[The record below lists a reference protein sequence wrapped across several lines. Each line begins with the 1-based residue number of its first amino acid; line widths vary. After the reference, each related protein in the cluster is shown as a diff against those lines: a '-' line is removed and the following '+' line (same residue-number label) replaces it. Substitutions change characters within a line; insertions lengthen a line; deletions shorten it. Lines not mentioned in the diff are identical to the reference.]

1 VRRTFGFGRLLMVL
15 ALLVS
20 LGLLA
25 VIACAG
31 AATTAT
37 LATGAPYRPAAPSET
52 CGSPN
57 CPITINDN
65 ASTSQDQAATP
76 YPSDICCV
84 VFDPGVSIDTITVT
98 ITGLTHGSLD
108 NVDVLLVPAFS
119 GPAVELMSD
128 VGGLLPAT
136 NLNLTF
142 DDSAPSSLPQNASP
156 SSGTYKPTNYPGSLL
171 PCVGDSPPLSP
182 NSDPFPSSAPP
193 PPQGG
198 YSQTLSSLHGAGF
211 GGFHLYVGD
220 DCVGG
225 TGAISGWSFNV
236 TFIECPDLCLIKK
249 ADAVTASAGSSIGFT
264 LDAYN
269 NYFECPF
276 PIPEECD
283 IHGVTLDDP
292 LPAGPGVNWSIS
304 PTYMGPGTCSITGAV
319 GTQRLSCSFGDFQFH
334 SGFARVH
341 ISSPTAPSTGCGTY
355 SNTATLSASDAST
368 VQDTTSITVTG
379 CPTAV
384 SLSSLAAIRSKR
396 GVLVR
401 WRTASEAGTLGF
413 NVYRERAGRLLRVNP
428 TLVPS
433 VFGGSTNGHTY
444 SWLDRTAPRRGG
456 TLKYR
461 LESLGL
467 DGTRH
472 WAGAAFA
479 AR

>member
-1 VRRTFGFGRLLMVL
+1 LHRTCGFGRLLLLSAFSVL
-15 ALLVS
+15 
-20 LGLLA
+20 LGLPA
-25 VIACAG
+25 GIAGAG
-31 AATTAT
+31 AATTAA
-37 LATGAPYRPAAPSET
+37 LVTGAPHQPAAET
-52 CGSPN
+52 WTCQSPD

-65 ASTSQDQAATP
+65 SSPSQDQAATP

-84 VFDPGVSIDTITVT
+84 VSDPGVSIDTITVT
-98 ITGLTHGSLD
+98 LTGLSHGSLD
-108 NVDVLLVPAFS
+108 NVDVLLVPVS

-128 VGGLLPAT
+128 VGGQLPAT

-142 DDSAPSSLPQNASP
+142 DDSAPSSLPQNGSP
-156 SSGTYKPTNYPGSLL
+156 SSGAYKPTNYVGTPL
-171 PCVGDSPPLSP
+171 PCVADSPPLSP
-182 NSDPFPSSAPP
+182 NSDPFPSPAPS

-225 TGAISGWSFNV
+225 TGTISAWSFNV
-236 TFIECPDLCLIKK
+236 TFIDCPDLCLIKK

-276 PIPEECD
+276 PFPEECD

-304 PTYMGPGTCSITGAV
+304 PAYTGPGTCSITGAV

-341 ISSPTAPSTGCGTY
+341 ISSPTAPGTGCGTY
-355 SNTATLSASDAST
+355 SNTARLSASDAST
-368 VQDTTSITVTG
+368 VQDTTSITVTD
-379 CPTAV
+379 CPTAARI
-384 SLSSLAAIRSKR
+384 SSFAAIRSTR

-401 WRTASEAGTLGF
+401 WQTSSEAGMVGF

-428 TLVPS
+428 TLIPS
-433 VFGGSTNGHTY
+433 VFGGSASGHAY
-444 SWLDRTAPRRGG
+444 SWLDRTASRRGG
-456 TLKYR
+456 RLKYR
-461 LESLGL
+461 LQAVGL
-467 DGTRH
+467 DGTRR
-472 WAGAAFA
+472 WVGASFV